1 MSFIFPEALCVIW
14 TLYSCKYYASLE
26 WRAELSA
33 PLEIQEK
40 LGLLLSLK
48 NRYIS
53 CFKFTAILLI
63 KSSQEI
69 NIRGEN

>member
-48 NRYIS
+48 IDIS
-53 CFKFTAILLI
+53 HASNLQPYF
-63 KSSQEI
+63 
-69 NIRGEN
+69 